1 MTRPVTDFTVP
12 VEKNWDAAG
21 SISYRRV
28 QPILFEIGFRMLFEV
43 NMKGSYED
51 ARFSFDDRVELTSS
65 YRSCEWSTGIRR
77 CTVV

>member
-1 MTRPVTDFTVP
+1 
-12 VEKNWDAAG
+12 
-21 SISYRRV
+21 
-28 QPILFEIGFRMLFEV
+28 MLFEV